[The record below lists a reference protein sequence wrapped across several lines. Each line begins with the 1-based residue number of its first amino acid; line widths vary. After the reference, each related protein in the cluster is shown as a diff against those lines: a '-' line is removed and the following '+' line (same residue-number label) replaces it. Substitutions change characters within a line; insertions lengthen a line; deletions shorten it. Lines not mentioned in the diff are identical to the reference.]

1 MVNNKITD
9 NRCILLIKTAV
20 FVSFTVCLSF
30 FHSMTTMAAE
40 TSIKPSG
47 TQYQLSEKSKYS
59 LSDASGTATNSS
71 NTFGA
76 LTITGDVEED
86 GAYEGLPIY
95 NVNEGN
101 ITVSYPFDITSLDVD
116 ETEWHITDDG
126 GKAVDG
132 IELDSKIGNGAIIIQ
147 SSLDGEKW
155 VIESEQCNAF
165 TKEADNGAA
174 LYSTNDIQLLNGCF
188 YKVIVVYKE
197 MQKLPGKQLW
207 ITPLKVP
214 DSDTHKRAEVYEF
227 YAINE
232 TEAAKGV
239 PSSADEPRTE
249 LGEKVNTGKD
259 NGFSEENQIK
269 GNDPHFGWDL
279 GTFTVNGYTDKEE
292 NGNGDYVF
300 LKNAGDR
307 ITLWFTLSQDIS
319 KLNGNENLSIAED
332 KKGYD
337 QEFEVT
343 KTDFKHGAL
352 IMQYTDWQG
361 AKHDPV
367 IYTDYLAACAR
378 TGADTKIVLYEEGDY
393 EVALDYV
400 IEDNPR
406 KIGNVSIVPS
416 YTYYRINFKFSIH
429 NGNTMLFPFDVVTG
443 SELSDNAITP
453 DGFRIDLANSR
464 DLKVYVQRTIIN
476 EAANR
481 HTTDIR
487 ENKPARDG
495 EEYTQPGIYKLTVS
509 NSYTDQ
515 ETVKTIYIGSDPFIK
530 ALATTGLS
538 VSDIDGILA
547 QGYTLEDDGSL
558 IAPVVEE
565 VQEEAAVE
573 SSTIAA
579 DESAETGTSESSEVA
594 STNATSNMV
603 SSENSSVNASAA
615 GETIIEDSATE
626 NKKSAPVA
634 AIVIFSIIIVAT
646 VVFISR
652 YFKNKKVDKDNC
664 RKDETTDTDYSA
676 DNKKQDDSEKDDA
689 EDNTK

>member
-1 MVNNKITD
+1 M
-9 NRCILLIKTAV
+9 C
-20 FVSFTVCLSF
+20 S
-30 FHSMTTMAAE
+30 
-40 TSIKPSG
+40 
-47 TQYQLSEKSKYS
+47 
-59 LSDASGTATNSS
+59 SD
-71 NTFGA
+71 
-76 LTITGDVEED
+76 L
-86 GAYEGLPIY
+86 
-95 NVNEGN
+95 
-101 ITVSYPFDITSLDVD
+101 
-116 ETEWHITDDG
+116 
-126 GKAVDG
+126 
-132 IELDSKIGNGAIIIQ
+132 
-147 SSLDGEKW
+147 
-155 VIESEQCNAF
+155 
-165 TKEADNGAA
+165 
-174 LYSTNDIQLLNGCF
+174 
-188 YKVIVVYKE
+188 
-197 MQKLPGKQLW
+197 
-207 ITPLKVP
+207 
-214 DSDTHKRAEVYEF
+214 
-227 YAINE
+227 
-232 TEAAKGV
+232 
-239 PSSADEPRTE
+239 
-249 LGEKVNTGKD
+249 
-259 NGFSEENQIK
+259 
-269 GNDPHFGWDL
+269 
-279 GTFTVNGYTDKEE
+279 
-292 NGNGDYVF
+292 
-300 LKNAGDR
+300 
-307 ITLWFTLSQDIS
+307 
-319 KLNGNENLSIAED
+319 
-332 KKGYD
+332 
-337 QEFEVT
+337 
-343 KTDFKHGAL
+343 
-352 IMQYTDWQG
+352 
-361 AKHDPV
+361 
-367 IYTDYLAACAR
+367 
-378 TGADTKIVLYEEGDY
+378 
-393 EVALDYV
+393 
-400 IEDNPR
+400 
-406 KIGNVSIVPS
+406 
-416 YTYYRINFKFSIH
+416 
-429 NGNTMLFPFDVVTG
+429 
-443 SELSDNAITP
+443 
-453 DGFRIDLANSR
+453 RIDLANSR